1 MVNETKKM
9 TALSSSVGADEG
21 QSVSNSDFTIPDVE
35 EKYNP
40 PKEDWEELY
49 RKIQRVQD
57 PAYLHTVTFDQ
68 LMDSVFQGRPAVIEN
83 FLYPGVYIL
92 AGAPKIGKSFLV
104 AQIAYHVSAGKE
116 LWGYIVHPGTVLY
129 LALEDDERR
138 LQNRMFRMFDVEG
151 TSALY
156 FATHAKMIGR
166 GLDEQLEG
174 FIGEHRDT
182 RLIIIDTLQKVRETI
197 KDAYSYANDY
207 EIIGRLK
214 TFAGK
219 YGICVLLVHHT
230 RKQPAGDSFEMIS
243 GTTGLLGC
251 ADGALLMQK
260 EKRTSYTATLDVVGR
275 DQPDQRLYLI
285 KDPEHL
291 NWGLDH
297 TENELWKQQPDALL
311 NAVAKLVSAESPE
324 WEGSPTELSEILSQ
338 DIAANRLTK
347 HLNVNAGRLLEEHR
361 VKYEN
366 KTKHAGRRIRL
377 TYVES
382 EPSVPGTS

>member
-1 MVNETKKM
+1 MVNETKKK

-40 PKEDWEELY
+40 PEEDWEELY

-57 PAYLHTVTFDQ
+57 PAYLHTVSFDQ

-83 FLYPGVYIL
+83 FLYPGVYLL

-104 AQIAYHVSAGKE
+104 AQIAYHVSVGKE

-151 TSALY
+151 TSDLY

-182 RLIIIDTLQKVRETI
+182 RLIIIDTLQKVRETV

-207 EIIGRLK
+207 EVIGRLK

-291 NWGLDH
+291 NWELDH

>member
-40 PKEDWEELY
+40 PEEDWEELY

-104 AQIAYHVSAGKE
+104 AQIAYHVSVGKE

-151 TSALY
+151 TSDLY

-174 FIGEHRDT
+174 FIGELRDT
-182 RLIIIDTLQKVRETI
+182 RLIIIDTLQKVRETV

-207 EIIGRLK
+207 EVIGRLK

-285 KDPEHL
+285 KHPEHL
-291 NWGLDH
+291 SWELDH

>member
-40 PKEDWEELY
+40 PEEDWEELY

-104 AQIAYHVSAGKE
+104 AQIAYHVSVGKE

-151 TSALY
+151 TSDLY
-156 FATHAKMIGR
+156 FATHAIGR

-182 RLIIIDTLQKVRETI
+182 RLIIIDTLQKVRETV

-207 EIIGRLK
+207 EVIGRLK

-285 KDPEHL
+285 KHPEHL
-291 NWGLDH
+291 SWELDH

>member
-40 PKEDWEELY
+40 PEEDWEELY

-104 AQIAYHVSAGKE
+104 AQIAYHVSVGKE

-151 TSALY
+151 TSDLY

-291 NWGLDH
+291 NWELDH

-324 WEGSPTELSEILSQ
+324 WEDSPTELSEILSQ

-347 HLNVNAGRLLEEHR
+347 HLNVNAGHLLEEHR

>member
-1 MVNETKKM
+1 MKGSQFLIPISLYQTWRKN
-9 TALSSSVGADEG
+9 
-21 QSVSNSDFTIPDVE
+21 TIPPE
-35 EKYNP
+35 
-40 PKEDWEELY
+40 EDWEELY

-68 LMDSVFQGRPAVIEN
+68 LMDSVFQGRPAVIDN
-83 FLYPGVYIL
+83 FLYPGVYLL

-104 AQIAYHVSAGKE
+104 AQIAYHVSVGKE

-151 TSALY
+151 TSDLY

-182 RLIIIDTLQKVRETI
+182 RLIIIDTLQKVRETV

-207 EIIGRLK
+207 EVIGRLK

-291 NWGLDH
+291 NWELDH

>member
-68 LMDSVFQGRPAVIEN
+68 LMDSVFQGKPAVIEN
-83 FLYPGVYIL
+83 FLYPGVYLL

-104 AQIAYHVSAGKE
+104 AQIAYHVSVGKE

-182 RLIIIDTLQKVRETI
+182 RLIIIDTLQKVRETV

-207 EIIGRLK
+207 EVIGRLK

-291 NWGLDH
+291 NWELDH

>member
-1 MVNETKKM
+1 MVNETKKK

-40 PKEDWEELY
+40 PEEDWEELY

-68 LMDSVFQGRPAVIEN
+68 LMDSVFQGRPAVIDN
-83 FLYPGVYIL
+83 FLYPGVYLL
-92 AGAPKIGKSFLV
+92 AGAPKIGESFLV
-104 AQIAYHVSAGKE
+104 AQIAYHVSVGKE

-151 TSALY
+151 TSDLY

-182 RLIIIDTLQKVRETI
+182 RLIIIDTLQKVRETV

-207 EIIGRLK
+207 EVIGRLK

-285 KDPEHL
+285 KHPEHL
-291 NWGLDH
+291 NWELDH

>member
-40 PKEDWEELY
+40 PEEDWEELY

-57 PAYLHTVTFDQ
+57 PAYLHTVSFDQ

-83 FLYPGVYIL
+83 FLYPGVYLL

-104 AQIAYHVSAGKE
+104 AQIAYHVSVGKE

-151 TSALY
+151 TSDLY

-182 RLIIIDTLQKVRETI
+182 RLIIIDTLQKVRETV

-207 EIIGRLK
+207 EVIGRLK

-291 NWGLDH
+291 NWELDH

>member
-40 PKEDWEELY
+40 PEEDWEELY

-68 LMDSVFQGRPAVIEN
+68 LMDSVFQGRPAVIDN
-83 FLYPGVYIL
+83 FLYPGVYLL
-92 AGAPKIGKSFLV
+92 AGAPKIGESFLV
-104 AQIAYHVSAGKE
+104 AQIAYHVSVGKE

-151 TSALY
+151 TSDLY

-182 RLIIIDTLQKVRETI
+182 RLIIIDTLQKVRETV

-207 EIIGRLK
+207 EVIGRLK

-285 KDPEHL
+285 KHPEHL
-291 NWGLDH
+291 NWELDH

>member
-40 PKEDWEELY
+40 PEEDWEELY

-83 FLYPGVYIL
+83 FLYPGVYLL

-104 AQIAYHVSAGKE
+104 AQIAYHVSVGKE

-151 TSALY
+151 TSDLY

-182 RLIIIDTLQKVRETI
+182 RLIIIDTLQKVRETV

-207 EIIGRLK
+207 EVIGRLK

-285 KDPEHL
+285 KDPEQL
-291 NWGLDH
+291 NWEMDH
-297 TENELWKQQPDALL
+297 TENELWKRQPDALL

-377 TYVES
+377 TYVEN

>member
-21 QSVSNSDFTIPDVE
+21 QSVSNSDSTIPDVE

-40 PKEDWEELY
+40 PEEDWEELY

-68 LMDSVFQGRPAVIEN
+68 LMDSVFQGKPAVIEN
-83 FLYPGVYIL
+83 FLYPGVYLL

-104 AQIAYHVSAGKE
+104 AQIAYHVSVGKE

-138 LQNRMFRMFDVEG
+138 LQHRMFRMFDVEG
-151 TSALY
+151 TSDLY

-182 RLIIIDTLQKVRETI
+182 RLIIIDTLQKVRETV
-197 KDAYSYANDY
+197 KDANDY

-291 NWGLDH
+291 NWELDH

-382 EPSVPGTS
+382 EPSVPGTP

>member
-1 MVNETKKM
+1 MVNETKKK

-40 PKEDWEELY
+40 PEEDWEELY

-104 AQIAYHVSAGKE
+104 AQIAYHVSVGKE

-151 TSALY
+151 TSDLY

-182 RLIIIDTLQKVRETI
+182 RLIIIDTLQKVRETV

-207 EIIGRLK
+207 EVIGRLK

-285 KDPEHL
+285 KHPEHL
-291 NWGLDH
+291 NWELDH

>member
-1 MVNETKKM
+1 MVNETKKK

-40 PKEDWEELY
+40 PEEDWEELY

-104 AQIAYHVSAGKE
+104 AQIAYHVSVGKE

-151 TSALY
+151 TSDLY

-182 RLIIIDTLQKVRETI
+182 RLIIIDTLQKVRETV

-207 EIIGRLK
+207 EVIGRLK

-291 NWGLDH
+291 NWELDH
-297 TENELWKQQPDALL
+297 TENELWKRQPDALL

-377 TYVES
+377 TYVEN

>member
-21 QSVSNSDFTIPDVE
+21 QSVSNSDSTIPDVE

-40 PKEDWEELY
+40 PEEDWEELY

-104 AQIAYHVSAGKE
+104 AQIAYHVSVGKE

-151 TSALY
+151 TSDLY

-182 RLIIIDTLQKVRETI
+182 RLIIIDTLQKVRETV

-207 EIIGRLK
+207 EVIGRLK

-291 NWGLDH
+291 NWELDH

>member
-40 PKEDWEELY
+40 PEEDWEELY

-104 AQIAYHVSAGKE
+104 AQIAYHVSVGKE

-151 TSALY
+151 TSDLY

-182 RLIIIDTLQKVRETI
+182 RLIIIDTLQKVRETV

-207 EIIGRLK
+207 EVIGRLK

-285 KDPEHL
+285 KHPEHL
-291 NWGLDH
+291 SWELDH

-382 EPSVPGTS
+382 EPTVPGTS

>member
-40 PKEDWEELY
+40 PEEDWEELY

-83 FLYPGVYIL
+83 FLYPGVYLL

-182 RLIIIDTLQKVRETI
+182 RLIIIDTLQKVRETV

-207 EIIGRLK
+207 KVIGRLK

>member
-40 PKEDWEELY
+40 PEEDWEELY

-104 AQIAYHVSAGKE
+104 AQIAYHVSVGKE

-151 TSALY
+151 TSDLY

-182 RLIIIDTLQKVRETI
+182 RLIIIDTLQKVRETV

-291 NWGLDH
+291 SWELDH

>member
-40 PKEDWEELY
+40 PEEDWEELY

-68 LMDSVFQGRPAVIEN
+68 LMDSVFQGRPAVIDN
-83 FLYPGVYIL
+83 FLYPGVYLL

-104 AQIAYHVSAGKE
+104 AQIAYHVSVGKE

-151 TSALY
+151 TSDLY

-182 RLIIIDTLQKVRETI
+182 RLIIIDTLQKVRETV

-207 EIIGRLK
+207 KVIGRLK

-291 NWGLDH
+291 NWELDH
-297 TENELWKQQPDALL
+297 TENELWKRQPDALL

>member
-40 PKEDWEELY
+40 PEEDWEELY

-83 FLYPGVYIL
+83 FLYPGVYLL

-104 AQIAYHVSAGKE
+104 AQIAYHVSVGKE

-151 TSALY
+151 TSDLY

-182 RLIIIDTLQKVRETI
+182 RLIIIDTLQKVRETV

-207 EIIGRLK
+207 EVIGRLK

-275 DQPDQRLYLI
+275 DQPDQRLYRI
-285 KDPEHL
+285 KHPEQL
-291 NWGLDH
+291 NWELDH

>member
-40 PKEDWEELY
+40 PEEDWEELY

-104 AQIAYHVSAGKE
+104 AQIAYHVSVGKE

-151 TSALY
+151 TSDLY

-182 RLIIIDTLQKVRETI
+182 RLIIIDTLQKVRETV

-207 EIIGRLK
+207 EVIGRLK

-285 KDPEHL
+285 KHPEHL
-291 NWGLDH
+291 NWELDH

>member
-1 MVNETKKM
+1 MVNEMKKK

-40 PKEDWEELY
+40 PEEDWEELY

-83 FLYPGVYIL
+83 FLYPGVYLL

-104 AQIAYHVSAGKE
+104 AQIAYHVSVGKE

-151 TSALY
+151 TSDLY

-182 RLIIIDTLQKVRETI
+182 RLIIIDTLQKVRETV

-207 EIIGRLK
+207 EVIGRLK

-260 EKRTSYTATLDVVGR
+260 EMRTSYTATLDVVGR

-291 NWGLDH
+291 SWELDH

>member
-40 PKEDWEELY
+40 PEEDWEELY

-104 AQIAYHVSAGKE
+104 AQIAYHVSVGKE

-151 TSALY
+151 TSDLY

-182 RLIIIDTLQKVRETI
+182 RLIIIDTLQKVRETV

-207 EIIGRLK
+207 EVIGRLK

-291 NWGLDH
+291 NWELDH

>member
-1 MVNETKKM
+1 MVNETKKK

-40 PKEDWEELY
+40 PEEDWEELY

-68 LMDSVFQGRPAVIEN
+68 LMDSVFQGRPAVIDN
-83 FLYPGVYIL
+83 FLYPGVYLL

-104 AQIAYHVSAGKE
+104 AQIAYHVSVGKE

-151 TSALY
+151 TSDLY

-182 RLIIIDTLQKVRETI
+182 RLIIIDTLQKVRETV

-207 EIIGRLK
+207 EVIGRLK

-285 KDPEHL
+285 KHPEHL
-291 NWGLDH
+291 NWELDH

>member
-40 PKEDWEELY
+40 PEEDWEELY

-68 LMDSVFQGRPAVIEN
+68 LMDSVFQGRPAVIDN

-104 AQIAYHVSAGKE
+104 AQIAYHVSVGKE

-291 NWGLDH
+291 NWELDH

-382 EPSVPGTS
+382 EPTVPGTS

>member
-40 PKEDWEELY
+40 PEEDWEELY

-104 AQIAYHVSAGKE
+104 AQIAYHVSVGKE

-151 TSALY
+151 TSDLY

-182 RLIIIDTLQKVRETI
+182 RLIIIDTLQKVRETV

-207 EIIGRLK
+207 EVIGRLK

-291 NWGLDH
+291 NWELDH
-297 TENELWKQQPDALL
+297 TENELWKRQPDALL

-382 EPSVPGTS
+382 EPTVPGTS

>member
-40 PKEDWEELY
+40 PEEDWEELY

-83 FLYPGVYIL
+83 FLYPGVYLL

-104 AQIAYHVSAGKE
+104 AQIAYHVSVGKE

-151 TSALY
+151 TSDLY

-182 RLIIIDTLQKVRETI
+182 RLIIIDTLQKVRETV

-291 NWGLDH
+291 NWELDH

-382 EPSVPGTS
+382 EPTVPGTS

>member
-40 PKEDWEELY
+40 PEEDWEELY

-104 AQIAYHVSAGKE
+104 AQIAYHVSVGKE

-151 TSALY
+151 TSDLY

-174 FIGEHRDT
+174 FVGEHRDT
-182 RLIIIDTLQKVRETI
+182 RLIIIDTLQKVRETV

-207 EIIGRLK
+207 EVIGRLK

-382 EPSVPGTS
+382 EPTVPGTS

>member
-40 PKEDWEELY
+40 PEEDWEELY

-83 FLYPGVYIL
+83 FLYPGVYLL

-104 AQIAYHVSAGKE
+104 AQIAYHVSVGKE

-151 TSALY
+151 TSDLY

-182 RLIIIDTLQKVRETI
+182 RLIIIDTLQKVRETV

-207 EIIGRLK
+207 EVIGRLK

-291 NWGLDH
+291 NWELDH
-297 TENELWKQQPDALL
+297 TENELWKRQPDALL

-377 TYVES
+377 TYVEN

>member
-40 PKEDWEELY
+40 PEEDWEELY

-83 FLYPGVYIL
+83 FLYPGVYLL

-104 AQIAYHVSAGKE
+104 AQIAYHVSVGKE

-151 TSALY
+151 TSDLY

-182 RLIIIDTLQKVRETI
+182 RLIIIDTLQKVRETV

-207 EIIGRLK
+207 EVIGRLK

-291 NWGLDH
+291 NWELDH
-297 TENELWKQQPDALL
+297 TENELWKRQPDALL

>member
-1 MVNETKKM
+1 
-9 TALSSSVGADEG
+9 
-21 QSVSNSDFTIPDVE
+21 
-35 EKYNP
+35 
-40 PKEDWEELY
+40 
-49 RKIQRVQD
+49 
-57 PAYLHTVTFDQ
+57 
-68 LMDSVFQGRPAVIEN
+68 
-83 FLYPGVYIL
+83 
-92 AGAPKIGKSFLV
+92 
-104 AQIAYHVSAGKE
+104 
-116 LWGYIVHPGTVLY
+116 
-129 LALEDDERR
+129 
-138 LQNRMFRMFDVEG
+138 
-151 TSALY
+151 
-156 FATHAKMIGR
+156 
-166 GLDEQLEG
+166 
-174 FIGEHRDT
+174 
-182 RLIIIDTLQKVRETI
+182 
-197 KDAYSYANDY
+197 
-207 EIIGRLK
+207 
-214 TFAGK
+214 
-219 YGICVLLVHHT
+219 
-230 RKQPAGDSFEMIS
+230 MIS

-291 NWGLDH
+291 NWELDH

>member
-1 MVNETKKM
+1 MVNETKKK

-40 PKEDWEELY
+40 PEEDWEELY

-83 FLYPGVYIL
+83 FLYPGVYLL

-104 AQIAYHVSAGKE
+104 AQIAYHVSVGKE

-151 TSALY
+151 TSDLY

-182 RLIIIDTLQKVRETI
+182 RLIIIDTLQKVRETV

-207 EIIGRLK
+207 EVIGRLK

-285 KDPEHL
+285 KHPEHL
-291 NWGLDH
+291 NWELDH

>member
-83 FLYPGVYIL
+83 FLYPGVYLL

-104 AQIAYHVSAGKE
+104 AQIAYHVSVGKE

-151 TSALY
+151 TSDLY

-182 RLIIIDTLQKVRETI
+182 RLIIIDTLQKVRETV

-207 EIIGRLK
+207 EVIGRLK

-291 NWGLDH
+291 NWELDH

>member
-40 PKEDWEELY
+40 PEEDWEELY

-104 AQIAYHVSAGKE
+104 AQIAYHVSVGKE

-151 TSALY
+151 TSDLY

-182 RLIIIDTLQKVRETI
+182 RLIIIDTLQKVRETV

-207 EIIGRLK
+207 EVIGRLK

-285 KDPEHL
+285 KHPEHL
-291 NWGLDH
+291 SWELDH

-347 HLNVNAGRLLEEHR
+347 HLNVNAGRLLSTLR
-361 VKYEN
+361 
-366 KTKHAGRRIRL
+366 
-377 TYVES
+377 
-382 EPSVPGTS
+382 

>member
-40 PKEDWEELY
+40 PEEDWEELY

-104 AQIAYHVSAGKE
+104 AQIAYHVSVGKE

-151 TSALY
+151 TSDLY

-207 EIIGRLK
+207 EVIGRLK

-291 NWGLDH
+291 NWELDH

-382 EPSVPGTS
+382 EPTVPGTS

>member
-1 MVNETKKM
+1 MVNETKKK

-40 PKEDWEELY
+40 PEEDWEELY

-68 LMDSVFQGRPAVIEN
+68 LMDSVFQGRPAVIDN
-83 FLYPGVYIL
+83 FLYPGVYLL

-104 AQIAYHVSAGKE
+104 AQIAYHVSVGKE

-151 TSALY
+151 TSDLY

-182 RLIIIDTLQKVRETI
+182 RLIIIDTLQKVRETV

-207 EIIGRLK
+207 EVIGRLK

-291 NWGLDH
+291 NWELDH

-377 TYVES
+377 TYVEN

>member
-1 MVNETKKM
+1 MVNETKKK

-40 PKEDWEELY
+40 PEEDWEELY

-68 LMDSVFQGRPAVIEN
+68 LMDSVFQGKPAVIEN
-83 FLYPGVYIL
+83 FLYPGVYLL

-182 RLIIIDTLQKVRETI
+182 RLIIIDTLQKVRETV

-207 EIIGRLK
+207 KVIGRLK

>member
-40 PKEDWEELY
+40 PEEDWEELY

-68 LMDSVFQGRPAVIEN
+68 LMDSVFQGRPAVIDN
-83 FLYPGVYIL
+83 FLYPGVYLL

-104 AQIAYHVSAGKE
+104 AQIAYHVSVGKE

-151 TSALY
+151 TSDLY

-182 RLIIIDTLQKVRETI
+182 RLIIIDTLQKVRETV

-207 EIIGRLK
+207 EVIGRLK

-291 NWGLDH
+291 NWELDH
-297 TENELWKQQPDALL
+297 TENELWKRQPDALL

>member
-40 PKEDWEELY
+40 PEEDWEELY

-68 LMDSVFQGRPAVIEN
+68 LMDSVFQGRPAVIDN
-83 FLYPGVYIL
+83 FLYPGVYLL

-104 AQIAYHVSAGKE
+104 AQIAYHVSVGKE

-151 TSALY
+151 TSDLY

-182 RLIIIDTLQKVRETI
+182 RLIIIDTLQKVRETV

-207 EIIGRLK
+207 EVIGRLK

-291 NWGLDH
+291 SWELDH

>member
-40 PKEDWEELY
+40 PEEDWEELY

-68 LMDSVFQGRPAVIEN
+68 LMDSVFQGRPAVIDN
-83 FLYPGVYIL
+83 FLYPGVYLL

-104 AQIAYHVSAGKE
+104 AQIAYHVSVGKE

-151 TSALY
+151 TSDLY

-182 RLIIIDTLQKVRETI
+182 RLIIIDTLQKVRETV

-207 EIIGRLK
+207 EVIGRLK

-291 NWGLDH
+291 SWELDH

-338 DIAANRLTK
+338 DIATNRLTK

>member
-21 QSVSNSDFTIPDVE
+21 QSVSNSDSTIPDVE

-40 PKEDWEELY
+40 PEEDWEELY

-104 AQIAYHVSAGKE
+104 AQIAYHVSVGKE

-151 TSALY
+151 TSDLY

-182 RLIIIDTLQKVRETI
+182 RLIIIDTLQKVRETV
-197 KDAYSYANDY
+197 KDANDY

-291 NWGLDH
+291 NWELDH